1 MKTIQKI
8 QNLVSDTF
16 TVEISSF
23 VDVYQD
29 SYEDGE
35 LDYVNHWSNE
45 KVLWHVEPENLR
57 EELLVN
63 LEEYFEKELL
73 VDFDLDSL
81 KDELINYADD
91 EFLWTN
97 KFVDVDNCEPSE
109 EEIAAW
115 KRNELMLYN
124 QNINIRITINGKSLT
139 SELIYE
145 LLFEEEL
152 A

>member
-1 MKTIQKI
+1 METIQKI
-8 QNLVSDTF
+8 RNLVSDTF

-23 VDVYQD
+23 VDVFQD
-29 SYEDGE
+29 DYLEGE
-35 LDYVNHWSNE
+35 LDHVNHWSNE
-45 KVLWHVEPENLR
+45 KMLWHVEPENLR

-63 LEEYFEKELL
+63 LEEYFEKEVL

-81 KDELINYADD
+81 KDELRTYADD

-97 KFVDVDNCEPSE
+97 KFVNVDNCEPTE

-115 KRNELMLYN
+115 KRNELMLYV
-124 QNINIRITINGKSLT
+124 QNINIRITVNGKSLT
-139 SELIYE
+139 SALIYE